1 MDASELTEQI
11 RAAAA
16 RVTNAGSAQAYTAA
30 YAEWARLCT
39 KRERMLAASL
49 DEDI

>member
-1 MDASELTEQI
+1 MTIEELTRLI
-11 RAAAA
+11 REAAA
-16 RVTNAGSAQAYTAA
+16 RVTHASSAQAYTAA
-30 YAEWARLCT
+30 YTEWARLCT

>member
-1 MDASELTEQI
+1 MDVSELTEQI

-30 YAEWARLCT
+30 YQEWADLCT
-39 KRERMLAASL
+39 KRERLLAAGS
-49 DEDI
+49 DA